1 MLEALLEVDT
11 QLFYFF
17 NSTIA
22 NDLFDII
29 MPIITD
35 KHNWIIPIMVITCCL
50 VSFEGKKAWIVLLLL
65 VLAVGSTD
73 LFCFRVLKPLVRR
86 PRPSHVLED
95 ARVLGGKRGRK
106 GFPSNHAANIT
117 AAMTILAYFYRRFLY
132 GAIFIAVIVSFSRI
146 YVGVHYPLDVIAG
159 AAIGALIS
167 YLWLRLWREMG
178 KRRYPKILFTPA
190 KPE

>member
-1 MLEALLEVDT
+1 
-11 QLFYFF
+11 
-17 NSTIA
+17 
-22 NDLFDII
+22 
-29 MPIITD
+29 
-35 KHNWIIPIMVITCCL
+35 MVITCCL

-65 VLAVGSTD
+65 VLAVGSAD
-73 LFCFRVLKPLVRR
+73 LLCFRVLKPLVRR
-86 PRPSHVLED
+86 PRPSHALED
-95 ARVLGGKRGRK
+95 ARVLGGKRGMK

-167 YLWLRLWREMG
+167 YLWLLLWREAD